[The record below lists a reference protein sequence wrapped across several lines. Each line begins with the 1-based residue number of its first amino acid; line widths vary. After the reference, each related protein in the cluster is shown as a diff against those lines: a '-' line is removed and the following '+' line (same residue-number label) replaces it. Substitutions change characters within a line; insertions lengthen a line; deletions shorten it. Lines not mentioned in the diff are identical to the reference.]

1 MTKKFMPVLL
11 LAGLASPASAL
22 SFSAGGPVP
31 RLAMGIALA
40 ALVTALFVYLLK
52 LLSRLHE
59 YSERRLSA
67 WAASTVK
74 DVKLQ
79 QLELLPA
86 ERITEWL
93 LFLLGA
99 LRVLLTLLL
108 VYFYL
113 PALFSFFPWT
123 RGLAGELFGY
133 VLRPL
138 KELTLSFLAY
148 IPDLIFVA
156 VTIICVHY
164 FLRFLYT
171 ITREIARGRV
181 VFKGFYPD
189 WAVPTFQIVRFI
201 VWAFTLVIIF
211 PYLPGSDSPAF
222 KGVSVFLGVLF
233 SLGSSSA
240 IANAVAGVILTYMR
254 PFKLGD
260 RVKIVDTVGN
270 VMEKT
275 LLVTRV
281 KTVKNEHVTIPN
293 ALVLGSHIVNYT
305 AQAGGE
311 NLILHTS
318 VTIGYDVPWRKVHE
332 LLTAA
337 ARAAEGILRE
347 PAPFV
352 YQTALNDYHVS
363 YELNAHTDRADGM
376 AAVYSALHQN
386 IQDKFAEAGVEI
398 LSPSYSALRSG
409 KGPVLPAGRA

>member
-1 MTKKFMPVLL
+1 MGKKTAFLFL
-11 LAGLASPASAL
+11 LAGLPGRSSAAW
-22 SFSAGGPVP
+22 FSAGEAGSV
-31 RLAMGIALA
+31 AAAISLA
-40 ALVTALFVYLLK
+40 ALATALFFYLLK
-52 LLSRLHE
+52 LISRLHVYAE
-59 YSERRLSA
+59 GRLSA
-67 WAASTVK
+67 WAASAVR

-79 QLELLPA
+79 QVELLPA

-99 LRVLLTLLL
+99 LRVLLTLVL
-108 VYFYL
+108 VYLYL
-113 PALFSFFPWT
+113 PVLFSFFPWT

-138 KELTLSFLAY
+138 KELTFSALGY

-156 VTIICVHY
+156 VTVVCVHY

-171 ITREIARGRV
+171 IAREIARGRI

-189 WAVPTFQIVRFI
+189 WAVPTFQIARFMI
-201 VWAFTLVIIF
+201 WAFTLVIVF

-240 IANAVAGVILTYMR
+240 ISNAVAGVIITYMR
-254 PFKLGD
+254 PFKRGD

-305 AQAGGE
+305 AQAEGE
-311 NLILHTS
+311 ALILHTS
-318 VTIGYDVPWRKVHE
+318 VTIGYDVPWRRVHE
-332 LLTAA
+332 LLVSA
-337 ARAAEGILRE
+337 ARASEGVAAE

-352 YQTALNDYHVS
+352 YQTALNDFHVS
-363 YELNAHTDRADGM
+363 YEINAYSEKTDGM
-376 AAVYSALHQN
+376 AAAYSSLHQN

-398 LSPSYSALRSG
+398 LSPAYSALRSG
-409 KGPVLPAGRA
+409 RGPVLPAKG

>member
-1 MTKKFMPVLL
+1 MKKKTLFLALL
-11 LAGLASPASAL
+11 TGLPGSASAAWTL
-22 SFSAGGPVP
+22 PAGAAS
-31 RLAMGIALA
+31 LAAAIAMA

-52 LLSRLHE
+52 LLSRLHVYAE
-59 YSERRLSA
+59 LRLSA
-67 WAASTVK
+67 WAASAVK
-74 DVKLQ
+74 GVKLQ
-79 QLELLPA
+79 QVQLLTA

-93 LFLLGA
+93 IFLLNA
-99 LRVLLTLLL
+99 LRVLLTLVLI
-108 VYFYL
+108 YFYL
-113 PALFSFFPWT
+113 PILFSFFPWT

-138 KELTLSFLAY
+138 KELTLSFLGY
-148 IPDLIFVA
+148 IPDMIFVA
-156 VTIICVHY
+156 VTVVCVHY

-171 ITREIARGRV
+171 ITREVARGRV

-189 WAVPTFQIVRFI
+189 WAVPTFQIARFI
-201 VWAFTLVIIF
+201 IWAFTLVIIF

-240 IANAVAGVILTYMR
+240 IANAVAGIIITYMR
-254 PFKLGD
+254 PFKRGD

-305 AQAGGE
+305 AQAEGE
-311 NLILHTS
+311 SLILHTS

-332 LLTAA
+332 LLVAS
-337 ARAAEGILRE
+337 ARAAEGVSAE

-352 YQTALNDYHVS
+352 YQTALNDFHVS
-363 YELNAHTDRADGM
+363 YELNAYAEKADGM
-376 AAVYSALHQN
+376 AAVYSSLHQN

-398 LSPSYSALRSG
+398 LSPAYSALRG
-409 KGPVLPAGRA
+409 GRGPVLPPKPA